1 MCIQNMSRLKTV
13 FTITAIALLLAPA
26 LVNGKGRDE
35 KPERIQMNYGSNI
48 VRLAPITAMDIGV
61 GFGLSYEKIFGKD
74 QMIGLV
80 LPVTLLLE
88 NRNNNDF
95 YSGAYNENR
104 YNMYVYFTPGI
115 KFYPF
120 GHRKVTY
127 AVGPN
132 LMLGYGGSNQWQ
144 THTDAYGYVH
154 LEDVKTTRFRMGF
167 LVNNYVNFQ
176 VSKTFNLGLEGGLGM
191 RYYDKTSYSGSAF
204 YAGNG
209 EYTNGFDITGQ
220 FSLTLGLRF

>member
-1 MCIQNMSRLKTV
+1 MCIQNMSRIKTV
-13 FTITAIALLLAPA
+13 FTITALALLLAPA
-26 LVNGKGRDE
+26 LVQGRGRGE
-35 KPERIQMNYGSNI
+35 QPERIQMNYGSNI
-48 VRLAPITAMDIGV
+48 VRIAPLTAMDIGV

-88 NRNNNDF
+88 NRNNNDL
-95 YSGAYNENR
+95 YSGAYNQDR
-104 YNMYVYFTPGI
+104 YNTYVYFTPGI

-120 GHRKVTY
+120 GQRKVTY

-154 LEDVKTTRFRMGF
+154 LEDVKTTRFRMGV
-167 LVNNYVNFQ
+167 LINNYVNFQ
-176 VSKTFNLGLEGGLGM
+176 VSKLFNVGLEGGLGM
-191 RYYDKTSYSGSAF
+191 RYYDKTSYSGSEF

-209 EYTNGFDITGQ
+209 EYHNGFDITGQ
-220 FSLTLGLRF
+220 FSLTIGLRF